1 VIGVV
6 RVAMKNDAEGDT
18 VTVDPSMSLLT
29 ITNKGYGKRTAIDE
43 YRVQPENGKPRSQ
56 SRGGKGRVDINL
68 TDKNGH
74 SVAALGVGQGMD
86 LVVITKGG
94 QLVRMPADDIREC
107 GRGSQG
113 VRVAR
118 VDEGDEVVSAAVV
131 PGGASAGA
139 DGEAASDAAK

>member
-1 VIGVV
+1 V

-74 SVAALGVGQGMD
+74 SVAALGVGAGMD